1 MTRLDFSAAVKRT
14 LQAASFNRCM
24 ICKKITSKPEAAH
37 IIPASK
43 KGPRSEFRSNYDD
56 AFIISVENALNL
68 CRKCH
73 SEIDDESLN
82 KFSLDELFKIN
93 KGYLSNNK
101 IGEEYLNFFSTD
113 QKEIHGELIE
123 FYQNVLH
130 ALDMTDEEI
139 EALLQKD
146 PDYTKIEFEEKLE
159 KNKFSRKIKRD
170 ITSMYSN
177 DAVIVR
183 NELKSNPIISYKIQV
198 AISTLYI
205 RCAEET
211 DVQNEIYNRMVQLM
225 YNPTDNVVDNKIFLN
240 YFFIICEV
248 FLK

>member
-1 MTRLDFSAAVKRT
+1 
-14 LQAASFNRCM
+14 M

-43 KGPRSEFRSNYDD
+43 QGPRSELRSNYDD

-82 KFSLDELFKIN
+82 KYSLDELFGIN
-93 KGYLSNNK
+93 KWYLSNNK
-101 IGEEYLNFFSTD
+101 IGEEYLNFFFTD
-113 QKEIHGELIE
+113 QKEIHGELVD

-139 EALLQKD
+139 ETLFHND
-146 PDYTKIEFEEKLE
+146 PDYTKIDFEEKL
-159 KNKFSRKIKRD
+159 KRNKFTPRIKRD
-170 ITSMYSN
+170 ITSMYSD

-183 NELKSNPIISYKIQV
+183 NELKRNPVISYKIQA
-198 AISTLYI
+198 AISTLYS

-225 YNPTDNVVDNKIFLN
+225 YNPTNNVVDNKIFLN

-248 FLK
+248 FKK